1 MKQKGK
7 KWMRLNSINLVSI
20 ILCILSF
27 LLAISIMFTSM
38 FWYLPGFFV
47 LLLSVISSIVGM
59 MSGNRLL
66 NGATLILTIVFFVI
80 FSSLL
85 LLA

>member
-1 MKQKGK
+1 
-7 KWMRLNSINLVSI
+7 MRLNSINLVSI

-47 LLLSVISSIVGM
+47 ILLSVISSIVGM
-59 MSGNRLL
+59 MNGNRLL

-80 FSSLL
+80 FSSPL

>member
-1 MKQKGK
+1 
-7 KWMRLNSINLVSI
+7 MRLNSINLVSI

-80 FSSLL
+80 FSSPL

>member
-1 MKQKGK
+1 
-7 KWMRLNSINLVSI
+7 MRLNSINLVSS

-27 LLAISIMFTSM
+27 LLAVSIMFTSM

-47 LLLSVISSIVGM
+47 ILLSVISSIVGM

-80 FSSLL
+80 FSSPL

>member
-1 MKQKGK
+1 
-7 KWMRLNSINLVSI
+7 MRLNSINLVSI

-27 LLAISIMFTSM
+27 LLAISIVFTSM

-47 LLLSVISSIVGM
+47 LLLSVVSSILGM

-80 FSSLL
+80 FSSPL

>member
-1 MKQKGK
+1 
-7 KWMRLNSINLVSI
+7 MRLNSINLVSS

-27 LLAISIMFTSM
+27 LLAVSIMFTSM

-47 LLLSVISSIVGM
+47 ILLSVISSIVGM
-59 MSGNRLL
+59 MNGNRLL

-80 FSSLL
+80 FSSPL